1 MTFSN
6 AQDHVLCKAMLT
18 YIQLDPTELT
28 EEKLDKSIFLKSTPS
43 KMPCLERLWLY
54 LGDKQLKA
62 VHKPSLFYTKA
73 YGVDL
78 YIVMDMKWHKQK
90 WTL

>member
-6 AQDHVLCKAMLT
+6 AQVHALCKAMLT

-54 LGDKQLKA
+54 
-62 VHKPSLFYTKA
+62 
-73 YGVDL
+73 
-78 YIVMDMKWHKQK
+78 
-90 WTL
+90 